1 MLSSQHFYYK
11 LLRKYVQ
18 TFGNMFNQITLVRL
32 NQSGTNEIQRIKV
45 PIIYSPK
52 DKMVTRLNTDPDLQR
67 DVGIVLPRMGF
78 ELKGIHYDAARKQNT
93 LLRAAKGDNAS
104 RMSSQFMG
112 VPYDFTFELNLYA
125 KTIDDGNQII
135 EQILPYF
142 TPDYTITI
150 EPVQEVGFLKD
161 IPIILNSVVQNVDY
175 EGDQEKVRYV
185 YWTLEFTLKGYFFGP
200 VSKPKII
207 RKVIT
212 NIWNDP
218 SLVRGHV
225 IRMNLANGNN
235 GMFKTGDTVYVG
247 DNLNTTPAFGFVSHW
262 NPVLGRLEIGEAHGN
277 FEINQTLRGAST
289 NATYQIESFDA
300 TPIKLSQIVIEP
312 DPLDAQPDDDFGY
325 TTTITEW
332 PLTEYSSED

>member
-1 MLSSQHFYYK
+1 
-11 LLRKYVQ
+11 
-18 TFGNMFNQITLVRL
+18 MFNQITLVRM
-32 NQSGTNEIQRIKV
+32 NQSNTSEIQRIKV

-52 DKMVTRLNTDPDLQR
+52 DKMITRLNTDPDLQR
-67 DVGIVLPRMGF
+67 NVGIVLPRMGF
-78 ELKGIHYDAARKQNT
+78 ELKDYNYDHSRKQNT

-112 VPYDFTFELNLYA
+112 VPYDFLFELNIYT
-125 KTIDDGNQII
+125 KTIDDGDQII

-161 IPIILNSVVQNVDY
+161 IPIILNKVTQNVDY

-185 YWTLEFTLKGYFFGP
+185 YHTLEFTLKGYFFGP

-218 SLVRGHV
+218 SLVRGHI
-225 IRMNLANGNN
+225 IRMNLVNGS
-235 GMFKTGDTVYVG
+235 GSFMVGDTVYVG
-247 DNLNTTPAFGFVSHW
+247 DNLNSTPAFGFVNHW
-262 NPVLGRLEIGEAHGN
+262 NPELGRLEIGEAHGE
-277 FEINQTLRGAST
+277 FKVGQTLRAAST
-289 NATYQIESFDA
+289 NTVYKIESFIA
-300 TPIKLSQIVIEP
+300 TPLKLAQIVIEP
-312 DPLDAQPDDDFGY
+312 DPIDAQPDDDFGY
-325 TTTITEW
+325 STQIREW
-332 PLTEYSSED
+332 PDTENEE